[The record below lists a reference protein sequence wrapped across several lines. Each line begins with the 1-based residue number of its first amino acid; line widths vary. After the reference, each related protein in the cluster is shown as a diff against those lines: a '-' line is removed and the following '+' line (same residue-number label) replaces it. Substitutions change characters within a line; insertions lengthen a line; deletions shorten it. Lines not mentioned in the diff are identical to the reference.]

1 MRVFSPV
8 NVFISEKQAYLRCMN
23 PSISETPTDDGT
35 SAYRF
40 FGYFGYFGYYFW
52 Y

>member
-8 NVFISEKQAYLRCMN
+8 NVFISVNSPARC
-23 PSISETPTDDGT
+23 IVKTVSELLADAGT
-35 SAYRF
+35 SAYRV
-40 FGYFGYFGYYFW
+40 FGFYFSYYFW

>member
-8 NVFISEKQAYLRCMN
+8 NVFISEKQASVHCIN
-23 PSISETPTDDGT
+23 PSISETLSENGT
-35 SAYRF
+35 FAYRF
-40 FGYFGYFGYYFW
+40 FGYFGYYFW